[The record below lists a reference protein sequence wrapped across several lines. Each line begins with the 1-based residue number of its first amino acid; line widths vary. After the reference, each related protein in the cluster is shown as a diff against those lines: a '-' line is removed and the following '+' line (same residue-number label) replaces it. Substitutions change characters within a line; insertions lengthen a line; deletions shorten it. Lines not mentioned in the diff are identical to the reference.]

1 MGGSSSKPI
10 EAPTFTPDLSK
21 ATLSVEEVQRQL
33 AEASSKAAEAA
44 QVAAQEASY
53 SAWGTAKWLIYGLL
67 TIIVLGGIAFGVWY
81 ILYATGVT
89 NKNPGDPSGY
99 SQAGPATTLSILT
112 ATQSGIDVAPVLRG
126 MIKTDSIY
134 LSPVLSAGIMS
145 ASAGTITGLKAGD
158 KLTIQ
163 YKFSDEDVVRNVVY
177 DDDVVPIDISTAQ
190 RPDTGGNP
198 MPQATRKPTSSGG
211 KMGATAPTGQSFFGS
226 MYNSLFG
233 SSGSSG
239 DQLPY
244 AKDAS
249 AEAVVPAGN
258 APSAGNS
265 YGMQWWMFVNDW
277 NYKFGQD
284 KHVISRHDSTNY
296 SIMNPEVS
304 LHPTDNS
311 LKISISVF
319 PDSSG
324 GSSKAQP
331 APAGHSSATDDVFI
345 CEVPN
350 IPLQTWFSVSMS
362 VFGRNL
368 DVYINGKLVKS
379 CVLTGVPKPA
389 VGDISLNKN
398 GGFSGYLC
406 GFYHYTRMLQP
417 NDAQAFYSAGTS
429 CSSVGKGKQGN
440 ASQQGMFKFGLF
452 DASGKEV
459 SQYVL

>member
-1 MGGSSSKPI
+1 
-10 EAPTFTPDLSK
+10 
-21 ATLSVEEVQRQL
+21 
-33 AEASSKAAEAA
+33 
-44 QVAAQEASY
+44 
-53 SAWGTAKWLIYGLL
+53 
-67 TIIVLGGIAFGVWY
+67 
-81 ILYATGVT
+81 
-89 NKNPGDPSGY
+89 
-99 SQAGPATTLSILT
+99 
-112 ATQSGIDVAPVLRG
+112 
-126 MIKTDSIY
+126 
-134 LSPVLSAGIMS
+134 
-145 ASAGTITGLKAGD
+145 
-158 KLTIQ
+158 
-163 YKFSDEDVVRNVVY
+163 
-177 DDDVVPIDISTAQ
+177 
-190 RPDTGGNP
+190 
-198 MPQATRKPTSSGG
+198 
-211 KMGATAPTGQSFFGS
+211 
-226 MYNSLFG
+226 MYNSVFG

-249 AEAVVPAGN
+249 AEAVIPAGN

-304 LHPTDNS
+304 MHPTDNS

-379 CVLTGVPKPA
+379 CLLTGVPKPA
-389 VGDISLNKN
+389 VGDVSLNKD

-429 CSSVGKGKQGN
+429 CSSVGKPKQGN

-459 SQYVL
+459 SQYVI